1 MKTVYVIDAC
11 ALINAAQNYNM
22 AKKSFAHIWEALDEM
37 IQRGELISSVE
48 IMDELKDDGL
58 QSWAKQRKECF
69 VPLTKEIYKSGSM
82 IRVSSRKGKMTQL
95 RNNLQN

>member
-1 MKTVYVIDAC
+1 MKTIYVIDAC

-22 AKKSFAHIWEALDEM
+22 TKISFAHIWEALDGM
-37 IQRGELISSVE
+37 IQRGELISSAE

-69 VPLTKEIYKSGSM
+69 LPLSKE
-82 IRVSSRKGKMTQL
+82 
-95 RNNLQN
+95 LQAKTVEVMAQFPT